1 MRRLLRPLWIFI
13 ALIFLL
19 EAWLW
24 THLAPVVHWVVEHIA
39 WRELRE
45 RLAARIERLSPY
57 PTLLVFL
64 VPVLLLP
71 WMGIGAYVIYNFAAG
86 AAQNYAVRR
95 YADNMPNIT
104 DPGTSY
110 RQKKRELETVGS
122 VQAKR
127 VFAEECLKRGRFQ
140 DAVDLYE
147 SAAQGTFAEDTALL
161 HGLARAKLLAGDG
174 AGSESAFDALRA
186 ADPHAF
192 TQDAH
197 LDYARALALQGKN
210 DQAAAEYEKLA
221 RVYPGEEARCRYAVL
236 LNEMGQRE
244 KAQSLFRAI
253 VEAVKSSPS
262 YVRRRQ
268 REWLKIAQQNLN

>member
-1 MRRLLRPLWIFI
+1 MFYGFGLITLLAQIACATHIIRSGQHYLWI
-13 ALIFLL
+13 
-19 EAWLW
+19 
-24 THLAPVVHWVVEHIA
+24 
-39 WRELRE
+39 
-45 RLAARIERLSPY
+45 
-57 PTLLVFL
+57 

-71 WMGIGAYVIYNFAAG
+71 WIGIGAYVIYVFASG

-110 RQKKRELETVGS
+110 RQKKRELEMVGS
-122 VQAKR
+122 AQAKR

-140 DAVDLYE
+140 DAVDLYQG
-147 SAAQGTFAEDTALL
+147 AAQGTFAEDPALL

-174 AGSESAFDALRA
+174 AGSEAAFDALRA

-253 VEAVKSSPS
+253 VDAVKSSPS

>member
-1 MRRLLRPLWIFI
+1 M
-13 ALIFLL
+13 IFLP
-19 EAWLW
+19 WIGI
-24 THLAPVVHWVVEHIA
+24 IA
-39 WRELRE
+39 Y
-45 RLAARIERLSPY
+45 AAYSLLS
-57 PTLLVFL
+57 
-64 VPVLLLP
+64 
-71 WMGIGAYVIYNFAAG
+71 G

-110 RQKKRELETVGS
+110 RQKKRDLEMVGS
-122 VQAKR
+122 AQAKR

-140 DAVDLYE
+140 DAVDLYQ
-147 SAAQGTFAEDTALL
+147 SAAQGTFAEDPALL

-174 AGSESAFDALRA
+174 AGSEAAFDALRA

-210 DQAAAEYEKLA
+210 EQAAAEYEKLA

-253 VEAVKSSPS
+253 VDAVKSSPS

>member
-1 MRRLLRPLWIFI
+1 MFYGFGLITLLAQMACAAHIIRSGRHYLWI
-13 ALIFLL
+13 
-19 EAWLW
+19 
-24 THLAPVVHWVVEHIA
+24 
-39 WRELRE
+39 
-45 RLAARIERLSPY
+45 
-57 PTLLVFL
+57 

-71 WMGIGAYVIYNFAAG
+71 WIGIGAYVIYSLASG
-86 AAQNYAVRR
+86 AQNYAVRR

-110 RQKKRELETVGS
+110 RQKKRDLEMIGS
-122 VQAKR
+122 AQAKR
-127 VFAEECLKRGRFQ
+127 VFAEECIKRGRFQ

-147 SAAQGTFAEDTALL
+147 SAAQGTFAQDPALL
-161 HGLARAKLLAGDG
+161 HGLARAKLLVGDG
-174 AGSESAFDALRA
+174 VGSEAAFDALKT
-186 ADPHAF
+186 ADPAAF

-210 DQAAAEYEKLA
+210 DQAAAEYEKLS
-221 RVYPGEEARCRYAVL
+221 RVYPGEEARCRYALL

-244 KAQSLFRAI
+244 KAQSLFRMI
-253 VEAVKSSPS
+253 VDAVKSSPS

>member
-1 MRRLLRPLWIFI
+1 MFYGFGLITLLAQLACATHIIRSGRHYLWIVPV
-13 ALIFLL
+13 IFLP
-19 EAWLW
+19 WIGI
-24 THLAPVVHWVVEHIA
+24 IA
-39 WRELRE
+39 Y
-45 RLAARIERLSPY
+45 AAYSLLS
-57 PTLLVFL
+57 
-64 VPVLLLP
+64 
-71 WMGIGAYVIYNFAAG
+71 G

-110 RQKKRELETVGS
+110 RQKKRDLEMVGS
-122 VQAKR
+122 AQAKR

-140 DAVDLYE
+140 DAVDLYQ
-147 SAAQGTFAEDTALL
+147 SAAQGTFAEDPALL

-174 AGSESAFDALRA
+174 AGSEAAFDALRA

-210 DQAAAEYEKLA
+210 EQAAAEYEKLA

-253 VEAVKSSPS
+253 VDAVKSSPS

>member
-1 MRRLLRPLWIFI
+1 MFYGFGLITLLAQIACAVHIIRSGQHYLWI
-13 ALIFLL
+13 
-19 EAWLW
+19 
-24 THLAPVVHWVVEHIA
+24 
-39 WRELRE
+39 
-45 RLAARIERLSPY
+45 
-57 PTLLVFL
+57 

-71 WMGIGAYVIYNFAAG
+71 WVGIGAYVIYVFASG

-110 RQKKRELETVGS
+110 RQKKRELEMVGS
-122 VQAKR
+122 AQAKR

-140 DAVDLYE
+140 DAVDLYQG
-147 SAAQGTFAEDTALL
+147 AAQGTFAEDPALL

-174 AGSESAFDALRA
+174 AGSEAAFDALRA

-210 DQAAAEYEKLA
+210 EQAAAEYEKLS

-253 VEAVKSSPS
+253 VDAVKSSPS